1 MHKDIKILN
10 LLVDKDGILKIM
22 DCSLASFFD
31 LEHKDPMSRIVVMY
45 LAATYNDV
53 GIDLLSAWCILAEL
67 LARKSH
73 YGGLLPLSPLSHAF
87 HRTTPTLHAR
97 AMPSC
102 PVKITTTAI
111 FNRNAQ
117 QI

>member
-10 LLVDKDGILKIM
+10 LSVDKDGILKIM
-22 DCSLASFFD
+22 DCGLASFFD

-67 LARKSH
+67 LARKAITEGCCH
-73 YGGLLPLSPLSHAF
+73 YHHYHMHS
-87 HRTTPTLHAR
+87 
-97 AMPSC
+97 
-102 PVKITTTAI
+102 TAQHQLCTQGPCL
-111 FNRNAQ
+111 AVQ
-117 QI
+117 